1 MRAAMLTR
9 AILSLLLCCSSLLLS
24 SCATGTGGG
33 ASSPQAAMQIQTR
46 NRQIAAEPRGAYYI
60 GRRFHIPHTHFWGYL
75 RSPGQPWSTSK
86 LVIMNERYAKIP
98 NRLPEQPSDGGEAY
112 GDDHNREYRIYGQYT
127 GRRVFD
133 PNSNMVLPE
142 FELRRYE
149 LINDFPGFLFQPG
162 ERFNGKQ
169 LFRGEP
175 GSKP

>member
-1 MRAAMLTR
+1 MPAAMPTR
-9 AILSLLLCCSSLLLS
+9 AILSLLLCFSSLLLS
-24 SCATGTGGG
+24 GCAGGG
-33 ASSPQAAMQIQTR
+33 ATSPQAALRIQTR
-46 NRQIAAEPRGAYYI
+46 SRQIAAEPRGNYYI

-75 RSPGQPWSTSK
+75 RSPGQSWNTAR

-98 NRLPEQPSDGGEAY
+98 NRLPEVPADGVEAY

-149 LINDFPGFLFQPG
+149 LISESPGFLFQPG

-169 LFRGEP
+169 LFRREP
-175 GSKP
+175 GSTP